1 MKSQRSC
8 LRITF
13 LTVFLSLLCF
23 AGAQAL
29 AVSGVYPPEPFD
41 GIQSV
46 SYTISGVTSTS
57 YKDPKIQGM
66 AQTQRIYSG
75 ILGTGVFRVQG
86 TVTATADLRSAYLKV
101 YVGFGAG
108 GPSYSKEF
116 EAHFGQEGQ
125 SFDVSMPIPAEL
137 DYAIKTFGADFSI
150 FVNVLEYHD
159 KVWGLE
165 DGGTFTIGGHF
176 DASSTPSANHAPT
189 VSLNYTPAQPTVGN
203 PIIFTATANDQDG
216 DTLSYAWYLDG
227 TLQNEA
233 KSTTVNWSQPSIGAH
248 ALKVVVS
255 DGKGGEAEATA
266 SFTVT
271 NPGAEPYVIAPGY
284 QEGEGE
290 AWGFV
295 DKVII
300 NGQEVAGTPQTRLYT
315 GSRVKTGPGV
325 EIILRTAYG
334 AVTRV
339 KENSTYEVTLRK
351 LATTGTIDVVGRLK
365 DGVGEFYWPKGY
377 AGAEKFEVDTNR
389 IVVGIKG
396 TTFSVSQLNDVSTV
410 SVQEGVVEV
419 TNLDTGAVS
428 QVAAGGSLTAADTGG
443 YVNGAYNYYV
453 PYYSSSNGNW
463 TGLGLANDNPAAKS
477 LVQISVY
484 DRAGNPLASEKK
496 LIAVAGQEALP
507 VAAGKNATGWML
519 VNSHEPL
526 SGLAFIGFNGAK
538 TLMADIPFV
547 AELSTDLIIPHVA
560 QDTTWD
566 TSILLCNPHN
576 FSNEVYFEL
585 VNEAGYSQGID
596 SVKLPAMGS
605 GEYPLAAMFAKATQK
620 KGKILITSFDGG
632 VAAFALY
639 NDLKSGG
646 SHFAGINAVDEES
659 ALRFATPT
667 FSYYLPY
674 FSSKNGDWTGLAL
687 ANSDMIG
694 PDPAET
700 RITVTNES
708 GTLQAGS
715 SVPIPIWGQ
724 FSLPLSPPTV
734 NRGWIQVDAD
744 TPLSGLA
751 FIGTGGTPS
760 LMADIPFVENLSRKL
775 VVPHVAQ
782 DSIWD
787 TTLLLCNPAAQ
798 AASVQIVNH
807 DQLGESGG
815 TANRI
820 IAARGSARYELSTLF
835 AGHPEVSGKIEITSS
850 TGLAGFALYS
860 NKKSGGSYFAGIN
873 AEAVE

>member
-1 MKSQRSC
+1 MKSLRSC
-8 LRITF
+8 LSIIF
-13 LTVFLSLLCF
+13 LTVFLLLFSL
-23 AGAQAL
+23 AGSQAL

-46 SYTISGVTSTS
+46 SYTITGVTSAS
-57 YKDPKIQGM
+57 YEDPKIVGM
-66 AQTQRIYSG
+66 AQTKRIYTG
-75 ILGTGVFRVQG
+75 ILGTGVLGVRG
-86 TVTATADLRSAYLKV
+86 TVTATDDLRSALIIV
-101 YVGFGAG
+101 YVGLGAG
-108 GPSYSKEF
+108 GPGYSNEF
-116 EAHFGQEGQ
+116 RAEFGREGQ
-125 SFDVSMPIPAEL
+125 SFDVSMPIPVEL
-137 DYAIKTFGADFSI
+137 DYAIRTFGADFSI
-150 FVNVLEYHD
+150 FVNVLEYQD
-159 KVWGLE
+159 EVWGLE

-176 DASSTPSANHAPT
+176 DASSTPSGNHAPT
-189 VSLNYTPAQPTVGN
+189 VSLNYTPAQPVVGS
-203 PIIFTATANDQDG
+203 PINFVATAADADG

-227 TLQNEA
+227 ALQSEA
-233 KSTTVNWSQPSIGAH
+233 KTTTVNWSQPSIGAH

-300 NGQEVAGTPQTRLYT
+300 DGQEVAGIEQTRLYT

-325 EIILRTAYG
+325 EIVLRTAYG

-339 KENSTYEVTLRK
+339 KENSTYEVSVRK
-351 LATTGTIDVVGRLK
+351 LATTATIDVVGRLK

-396 TTFSVSQLNDVSTV
+396 TTFSVSQINDVSTV

-428 QVAAGGSLTAADTGG
+428 QVAAGGSLTATDTGG

-463 TGLGLANDNPAAKS
+463 TGLGLANDNIAAKA
-477 LVQISVY
+477 LVQVSVY
-484 DRAGNPLASEKK
+484 DRAGNSLASEKK

-507 VAAGKNATGWML
+507 VAGGENAAGWML

-538 TLMADIPFV
+538 VLMADIPFV
-547 AELSTDLIIPHVA
+547 TELSTNLIIPHVA

-585 VNEAGYSQGID
+585 VDESGFSQGIE

-605 GEYPLAAMFAKATQK
+605 GEYPLAAMFAGATRK

-646 SHFAGINAVDEES
+646 NYYAGINAVAEEPDI
-659 ALRFATPT
+659 RFAAPT

-674 FSSKNGDWTGLAL
+674 FSSENGDWTGLAL
-687 ANSDMIG
+687 AN
-694 PDPAET
+694 PDIFGQAGT
-700 RITVTNES
+700 RITVTNEA
-708 GTLQAGS
+708 GTIQAGS
-715 SVPIPIWGQ
+715 TVPIPIWGQ
-724 FSLPLSPPTV
+724 LALPLSPPTV
-734 NRGWIQVDAD
+734 SRGWIQVDAD

-751 FIGTGGTPS
+751 FIGAGGTPS

-782 DSIWD
+782 DATWD

-798 AASVQIVNH
+798 AASVQVVNLN
-807 DQLGESGG
+807 QLGEIGG
-815 TANRI
+815 TVNRI
-820 IAARGSARYELSTLF
+820 IAARGSVRYELSTLF
-835 AGHPEVSGKIEITSS
+835 AGHSEVSGKIEITSS

-860 NKKSGGSYFAGIN
+860 NRKSGGSYFAGIN
-873 AEAVE
+873 AEEVQ